1 MAAGAAGCGAS
12 EGTKTMDE
20 PTIILGREG
29 AAGTLLMNRP
39 RALNALDLGMIHGL
53 DGALRA
59 LRDDPAVRLV
69 ILEGAG
75 GRAFCAG
82 GDVRRMREL
91 VLAGDAAGVEAFFAA
106 EYAVNGAIATF
117 GKPWI
122 SLIDGVCM
130 GGGIGVS
137 VHGSHRI
144 VTEHALLAMPETAI
158 ALFPDVGT
166 SFVLPRLP
174 PGSATGALG
183 KWLALTGARLKGAEA
198 VEAGLA
204 THFVPRARMPD
215 LRAAL
220 RAGDARVVAE
230 FAEPVPDG
238 AIAAQRLAI
247 DRCFAGDSIAAIRAA
262 LTSEGT
268 EWAAAQ
274 LAVLDRVSPT
284 SLAVTLELLKRG
296 AARTLDQCLAMELAL
311 TRTVTRHP
319 DFAEGVRAVL
329 VDKDNAPRW
338 APESPVADIF
348 GPG

>member
-1 MAAGAAGCGAS
+1 MAETA
-12 EGTKTMDE
+12 D
-20 PTIILGREG
+20 PTVIARREG
-29 AAGTLLMNRP
+29 AAGTILMNRP
-39 RALNALDLGMIHGL
+39 RALNALDLGMIHGIA
-53 DGALRA
+53 DALA
-59 LRDDPAVRLV
+59 AFRDDPAVKLV

-91 VLAGDAAGVEAFFAA
+91 ALAGDAAGVEAFFAA
-106 EYAVNGAIATF
+106 EYAMNQAIADF
-117 GKPWI
+117 PKPWI

-174 PGSATGALG
+174 GALG
-183 KWLALTGARLKGAEA
+183 AYLALTGARLHGAEA

-204 THFVPRARMPD
+204 THHVPRAD
-215 LRAAL
+215 LAALRAAL
-220 RAGDARVVAE
+220 TEGDAGAVAR
-230 FAEPVPDG
+230 FAQPVPPG
-238 AIAAQRLAI
+238 AIAAHRAAI
-247 DRCFAGDSIAAIRAA
+247 DRCFGQGSLDGVRAA
-262 LTSEGT
+262 LSAEGGD
-268 EWAAAQ
+268 WAAAQ
-274 LAVLDRVSPT
+274 LATLARMSPT
-284 SLAVTLELLKRG
+284 SLAVTFELLRRG
-296 AARTLDQCLAMELAL
+296 AALDLPGCLAMELAL

-338 APESPVADIF
+338 APQADLAEMF
-348 GPG
+348 RA

>member
-1 MAAGAAGCGAS
+1 
-12 EGTKTMDE
+12 MDE
-20 PTIILGREG
+20 PTIIVAREG

-39 RALNALDLGMIHGL
+39 KALNALDLGMIHAL

-82 GDVRRMREL
+82 GDVRRIREW
-91 VLAGDAAGVEAFFAA
+91 VLAGDAAGVEAFFAG
-106 EYAVNGAIATF
+106 EYGVNGAIATF

-174 PGSATGALG
+174 GALG
-183 KWLALTGARLKGAEA
+183 PWLALTGARLRGAEA

-204 THFVPRARMPD
+204 THFVPREQLPA

-220 RAGDARVVAE
+220 LAGDARAVE
-230 FAEPVPDG
+230 YFAEPVPPG
-238 AIAAQRLAI
+238 AIAAQRPAI
-247 DRCFAGDSIAAIRAA
+247 DRCFAQGSIGAIRAA
-262 LTSEGT
+262 LEAEATP
-268 EWAAAQ
+268 WAAEQ
-274 LAVLDRVSPT
+274 RAVLDRVSPT
-284 SLAVTLELLKRG
+284 SMAVTLELLRRG
-296 AARTLDQCLAMELAL
+296 RGMTLAECLAMELAL
-311 TRTVTRHP
+311 TRGVTRHP

-338 APESPVADIF
+338 APLADVAPLF
-348 GPG
+348 G

>member
-1 MAAGAAGCGAS
+1 MS
-12 EGTKTMDE
+12 EA
-20 PTIILGREG
+20 TIIVGREG
-29 AAGTLLMNRP
+29 AAGTVLMNRP
-39 RALNALDLGMIHGL
+39 RALNALDLGMIEGL
-53 DGALRA
+53 AQAIAG
-59 LRDDPAVRLV
+59 LRDDPTVQLV
-69 ILEGAG
+69 LLEGAG

-106 EYAVNGAIATF
+106 EYAVNRAIADF
-117 GKPWI
+117 PKPWI

-144 VTEHALLAMPETAI
+144 VTEHAMLAMPETAI

-166 SFVLPRLP
+166 SFALPRLP
-174 PGSATGALG
+174 GALG
-183 KWLALTGARLKGAEA
+183 TFLALTGARLHGAEA

-204 THFVPRARMPD
+204 THFVPRARLPD

-220 RAGDARVVAE
+220 LAGDAAVVGD
-230 FAEPVPDG
+230 FAEPVPPG
-238 AIAAQRLAI
+238 PIAAQRPAI
-247 DRCFAGDSIAAIRAA
+247 DRCFAGADIADIRAA
-262 LTSEGT
+262 LAAEAT

-284 SLAVTLELLKRG
+284 SLNVTLELLRRG
-296 AARTLDQCLAMELAL
+296 RGMDLASCLAMELAL

-329 VDKDNAPRW
+329 VDKDQAPRW
-338 APESPVADIF
+338 APASPAAALF
-348 GPG
+348 AGL